1 MEKMTSE
8 MQLVPIRMLIHLMPP
23 NKAHGV
29 KAEVPLTTRG
39 VRRMRERE
47 ARRAEKKKHRRA
59 R

>member
-1 MEKMTSE
+1 
-8 MQLVPIRMLIHLMPP
+8 MLIHLMPP
-23 NKAHGV
+23 NKAHAV

-47 ARRAEKKKHRRA
+47 ARRAEKKNRRRA